1 MPPKSLPKSSN
12 KKMIVTRKKD
22 KCEDMEKEQPKPRK
36 ARQSRVEDE
45 IEKYSSN
52 NDLIFPSKIFRNVI
66 ETIATDMLIRLP
78 FSSKRHGQVFQLI
91 QEIIEGLDVFRLRDA
106 LSYAIHAKRKTV
118 MIKDIELSR
127 KIRSKKFQI

>member
-106 LSYAIHAKRKTV
+106 L
-118 MIKDIELSR
+118 
-127 KIRSKKFQI
+127 